1 LLVDGGECEECKNMA
16 FFRAFWGVFPLGPH
30 ASQKLSKL
38 VIALHFYLL
47 LNAIANAIA
56 PERIVVGYERI
67 TLHTA
72 RCRLSVGMLACL
84 ARQRKHTNG
93 CLRYAS

>member
-1 LLVDGGECEECKNMA
+1 MEESVKNVRTRA

-47 LNAIANAIA
+47 LTAIAIA